1 MTRHMVKTLLLAVVV
16 AIAASIADFGFSPLN
31 ANAARPIAVTIDL
44 FPTQFCCP
52 EIGTWQATGAINDS
66 GTYVKTASP
75 DDPSIPEFCNP
86 QHIGAFREGFL
97 LTGSQGTLA
106 VNAEELLI
114 PTGEFCPPSTGVWQV
129 ESATGAYAGIS
140 GHGSSQFFKEPQ
152 FDLRLTGVIS
162 RAV

>member
-1 MTRHMVKTLLLAVVV
+1 MTRRVVKTLLMGVVV
-16 AIAASIADFGFSPLN
+16 AIATSVAGFGFAPSS
-31 ANAARPIAVTIDL
+31 ASAAPPVAVWIDL

-52 EIGTWQATGAINDS
+52 EIGTWQASGAINDS

-75 DDPSIPEFCNP
+75 DDPSIPDFCNP
-86 QHIGAFREGFL
+86 THIGAFREGFL

-106 VNAEELLI
+106 VKAEELLI
-114 PTGEFCPPSTGVWQV
+114 PTGELCPPSTGVWQV
-129 ESATGAYAGIS
+129 ASATGAYAGIS

-162 RAV
+162 RTL